1 MNSHQILFD
10 KVLSTMI
17 TVKNIGHLN
26 DHLKICTYNSAYVQT
41 LRQELL
47 DCKQEITVLIQKDK
61 KLWINQS

>member
-1 MNSHQILFD
+1 
-10 KVLSTMI
+10 MI